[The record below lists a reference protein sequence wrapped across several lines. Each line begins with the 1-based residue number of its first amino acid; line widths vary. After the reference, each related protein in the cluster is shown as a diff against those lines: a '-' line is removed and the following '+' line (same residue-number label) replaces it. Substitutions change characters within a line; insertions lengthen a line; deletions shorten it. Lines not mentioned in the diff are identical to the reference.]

1 MGLFSFKEIR
11 MQRKNFRT
19 VGDDIY
25 IADISGHAVYITK
38 DFSPVPDILWAQAY
52 SSGAVSE
59 DMTSPDVSDYNDSKK
74 KEVEAV
80 EAANRLVIKDKMREA
95 FENPLTYLDKNDN
108 IIHRKIIGLVNQPV
122 KKDLVD
128 VIWSELAAEI

>member
-1 MGLFSFKEIR
+1 

-25 IADISGHAVYITK
+25 LADLSGHAVYITAE
-38 DFSPVPDILWAQAY
+38 FSPVPDILWSLAY
-52 SSGAVSE
+52 GAGAISE

-74 KEVEAV
+74 KEQEAID
-80 EAANRLVIKDKMREA
+80 ADNRLVIKNKMREA

-108 IIHRKIIGLVNQPV
+108 VIHRKIIGLVNQPI

-128 VIWSELAAEI
+128 AIWSELSAEI